1 MKIPPAFLFI
11 IIATIIWGATPA
23 IMKLTLTQIPVFS
36 LAFIRMLLASS
47 ILYFFVRKNLKIQKQ
62 DYYRFFYLA
71 LTGVTLNLTFFFLAL
86 TQTKA
91 VNSAFLT
98 PAVPILTIFAAHI
111 YLKEKLDFKIILAGI
126 ISAIGVIIIFDKPT
140 GPAAAREFLGNTLLL
155 LSSLSWVIHEIIAK
169 KLLKNYEAGTIAFYA
184 MFIGAV
190 TFFPLYIYELFKYPQ
205 WITNVTISGY
215 LGLAYGIFFAS
226 LAAYWAWQIG
236 LKNLPAG
243 QASFFF
249 YLDPITGG
257 IVSYLL
263 LGEKITPSLIF
274 GGCFIAAGVLLAE
287 YRRQNHPL
295 HQKHGV

>member
-1 MKIPPAFLFI
+1 
-11 IIATIIWGATPA
+11 
-23 IMKLTLTQIPVFS
+23 MKLTLSQIPVFS

-47 ILYFFVRKNLKIQKQ
+47 ILFIFVSKNLHIQKE
-62 DYYRFFYLA
+62 DYLRFIFLA
-71 LTGVTLNLTFFFLAL
+71 ITGVSLNLAFFFLAL

-98 PAVPILTIFAAHI
+98 PAVPILTIVAAHI

-140 GPAAAREFLGNTLLL
+140 GPTAVREFLGNSLLL

-169 KLLKNYEAGTIAFYA
+169 KLLKKYEAGTIAFYA

-190 TFFPLYIYELFKYPQ
+190 TFFPLYIFELFKYPL
-205 WITNVTISGY
+205 WITNVTASGY
-215 LGLAYGIFFAS
+215 LGLTYGIFFAS
-226 LAAYWAWQIG
+226 LIAYWAWQKG

-249 YLDPITGG
+249 YLDPITGS

-274 GGCFIAAGVLLAE
+274 GGAFIAAGVLLAE
-287 YRRQNHPL
+287 YHRKSHPL
-295 HQKHGV
+295 HKKHDV